1 VHVPA
6 LKVLKDAAKPL
17 VFLLKCM
24 ARGLIAIGL
33 LAPTGPMPRED
44 KPEDKP
50 EGKPDAPPA
59 PGESGGV
66 CESAVPCPVE
76 VVSSAALTRDEQ
88 LWEGELAGEPG
99 GY

>member
-1 VHVPA
+1 MPA
-6 LKVLKDAAKPL
+6 LRVLKAAAKPL

-50 EGKPDAPPA
+50 DAPPA
-59 PGESGGV
+59 PGESGGPR
-66 CESAVPCPVE
+66 ESAVPCPVE